1 MAVIHWFN
9 PDTGDTQFTVEF
21 DESTVESEFSELVYG
36 LIENADSWA
45 HRRNETIVSQRECIA
60 ALRDDAREFE
70 ARELYNARE
79 MNQLKLMLE
88 NMVNG
93 EIVPLESDVEYGLP
107 NPEFNNMGDN
117 AYAKANL

>member
-60 ALRDDAREFE
+60 HLRQENLTLSL
-70 ARELYNARE
+70 ELNTLKENE
-79 MNQLKLMLE
+79 METLDLE
-88 NMVNG
+88 N
-93 EIVPLESDVEYGLP
+93 
-107 NPEFNNMGDN
+107 EFNDIGNGV
-117 AYAKANL
+117 YAKANL

>member
-1 MAVIHWFN
+1 
-9 PDTGDTQFTVEF
+9 
-21 DESTVESEFSELVYG
+21 
-36 LIENADSWA
+36 
-45 HRRNETIVSQRECIA
+45 
-60 ALRDDAREFE
+60 
-70 ARELYNARE
+70 